1 MNKAKKQAARLAR
14 MAFLRA
20 KAKLAVAAR
29 QAKAKL
35 AALLA
40 KSKAVAMS
48 LMVAMMTTLPAFA
61 EDGGA
66 GGGATSSDLTTIVS
80 STDTVVSMINKAWA
94 VMTSNELLRVYVAA
108 GLLSVGIGFFG
119 YLKRQSRH

>member
-1 MNKAKKQAARLAR
+1 MKKAKGQAARLAR

-20 KAKLAVAAR
+20 KAKLAAMAR
-29 QAKAKL
+29 WVKPKL
-35 AALLA
+35 AALWA

-48 LMVAMMTTLPAFA
+48 LAVAASLSLPAFA
-61 EDGGA
+61 TEGSG
-66 GGGATSSDLTTIVS
+66 SSGSLTNIVS
-80 STDTVVSMINKAWA
+80 STDTVTAMVGKAWDM
-94 VMTSNELLRVYVAA
+94 MTSNELLRVYVAA